1 MRKRRRPRVKSHAG
15 KPHPL
20 PPLSFG
26 SIVRRARMAIKG
38 AGISRKK
45 GGMRQAIHAALAAAR
60 RFRKGRSLRAIGKR
74 DKSAAFG
81 ERVLPLPRSGGILP
95 LLPIFAG
102 LSAIGSL
109 AGGAAGVAKAVNE
122 ASDAK
127 RRLTELQRHN
137 ETMEAIALNK
147 GGGGLFLKPYR
158 KGLGLYMRPYSKLT
172 KNY

>member
-1 MRKRRRPRVKSHAG
+1 
-15 KPHPL
+15 
-20 PPLSFG
+20 
-26 SIVRRARMAIKG
+26 MAIKG